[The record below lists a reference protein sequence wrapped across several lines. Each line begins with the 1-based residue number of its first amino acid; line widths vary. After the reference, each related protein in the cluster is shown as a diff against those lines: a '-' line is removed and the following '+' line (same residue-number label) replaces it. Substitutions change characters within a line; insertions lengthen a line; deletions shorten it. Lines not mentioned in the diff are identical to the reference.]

1 MDGIKMAIADL
12 RVYEKRKAAVGNLEE
27 RIKILN
33 EQYVSL
39 RGLSN
44 SAPVMGGANRQEDA
58 WINNIAERGQLET
71 NLKIVKSL
79 VGLTEKGLAS
89 LTDAQRLILELF
101 FINRA
106 QGYKEILCDRLCIEQ
121 SRLYELK
128 DRAIKDFVIGMY
140 GIVEL

>member
-33 EQYVSL
+33 EQNVSL
-39 RGLSN
+39 QGLSN

-58 WINNIAERGQLET
+58 WINNIVERGQLET

-79 VGLTEKGLAS
+79 VELTKKGLAS
-89 LTDAQRLILELF
+89 LTDEQRLILELF
-101 FINRA
+101 YIDRV